1 MKRRQV
7 IAGAGTVGLAG
18 LAGCLGTVGLDR
30 HEATPAGIDPEI
42 REETGYERTDVDELR
57 LEETV
62 SVSAVSQELVLI
74 NALTEYEKTIDM
86 GLLGEHQGAEFV
98 VLSSP
103 QVGIA
108 GRQLNPIGERS
119 ASDLVDLVVD
129 TYDGL
134 ESVDHD
140 SDEELTVLEQPTT
153 LSTFTGEA
161 EFDGRTVDVNVL
173 VTETVDAGDDLVAT
187 LGVYPTYLDDE
198 GENVRSL
205 MGGVLEELPDRD

>member
-7 IAGAGTVGLAG
+7 IAGAGTIGLAS

-30 HEATPAGIDPEI
+30 HEATPAGIEPSI
-42 REETGYERTDVDELR
+42 REEAGYERTDIDELR

-62 SVSAVSQELVLI
+62 SVSVVSQELVLI

-98 VLSSP
+98 VFSSP

-108 GRQLNPIGERS
+108 GRQLNPIAGRS
-119 ASDLVDLVVD
+119 TSELVELVVNNYGGIGNVEHE
-129 TYDGL
+129 T
-134 ESVDHD
+134 
-140 SDEELTVLEQPTT
+140 DEELTVLEQSTT

-161 EFDGRTVDVNVL
+161 AFDGRTVDVNVL

-205 MGGVLEELPDRD
+205 VGGVLEELPD

>member
-7 IAGAGTVGLAG
+7 IAGAGAVGFAS

-42 REETGYERTDVDELR
+42 REEAGYERTDVDELR

-62 SVSAVSQELVLI
+62 SVSVVSQELVLI

-103 QVGIA
+103 QVEIA

-119 ASDLVDLVVD
+119 TSDLVDLVVS

-134 ESVDHD
+134 GSVDHD
-140 SDEELTVLEQPTT
+140 SDEELTVLEQSTT

-198 GENVRSL
+198 GEHVRSL
-205 MGGVLEELPDRD
+205 MGGVLEELPD

>member
-1 MKRRQV
+1 MKRRQL
-7 IAGAGTVGLAG
+7 IAGAGTIGITG

-30 HEATPAGIDPEI
+30 HEATPAGIDPEV
-42 REETGYERTDVDELR
+42 REEAGYERTDVDELR

-62 SVSAVSQELVLI
+62 SVSVISQELVLI

-119 ASDLVDLVVD
+119 ASDLVDLVVS

-134 ESVDHD
+134 GSVDHD
-140 SDEELTVLEQPTT
+140 SDEELTILEQTTT

-161 EFDGRTVDVNVL
+161 EFDGRTVDVDVL

-198 GENVRSL
+198 GEHVRSL
-205 MGGVLEELPDRD
+205 MSGVLEELPD